1 MRNQVHTLD
10 SILGNCSI
18 FMFKVEVSELT
29 VEAEDS
35 GGLPRIAGPANDFVK
50 GSINNRPFRP
60 GGLDGSQASD
70 RILPIGASD
79 GEWVWEVINGGCPQ
93 AIPPSFKEGMDLG
106 DLKVNLLQLYGQI
119 TLNKIFVFTLVE
131 LRIFYDA
138 FSFFN
143 FVKAR
148 SYSWNV
154 YKDQTK
160 STSVEKLVSI

>member
-10 SILGNCSI
+10 FILGNCSI

-70 RILPIGASD
+70 RILPV
-79 GEWVWEVINGGCPQ
+79 GEWVWEVINGGPPQ

-106 DLKVNLLQLYGQI
+106 DLKVYLL
-119 TLNKIFVFTLVE
+119 
-131 LRIFYDA
+131 
-138 FSFFN
+138 
-143 FVKAR
+143 
-148 SYSWNV
+148 
-154 YKDQTK
+154 
-160 STSVEKLVSI
+160 